1 MERKIALLGLA
12 CLKALLEGH
21 TQTQIWD
28 AGTNIVRF
36 GQPLGVVA
44 TYILDPRSDD
54 GLVAWNIGNRVAN
67 NQLASSLARIA
78 TPPPASCGIG
88 PS

>member
-1 MERKIALLGLA
+1 LPGLA

-36 GQPLGVVA
+36 VERLRPRKLLLKYGGTQKRKKL
-44 TYILDPRSDD
+44 LDAYAEELSVKR
-54 GLVAWNIGNRVAN
+54 LE
-67 NQLASSLARIA
+67 
-78 TPPPASCGIG
+78 
-88 PS
+88 